1 MCVQVTLPSVGGRVW
16 RVRASTHSIMGNWLL
31 QAGSDRVRT
40 VAGRDRLSTGTP
52 IECAAS
58 CHGSSCSPRCPKD
71 HTDCSG
77 TRFTRICP
85 QPDTRTQIKL
95 LALYS
100 FKFAVYS
107 RRPSM
112 AIGIWL
118 QWHRTVDFSKY
129 SHDSRLRDDPMVYRA
144 APEGRSVA
152 VFVPRPASRQ
162 RVAWTA
168 AQSIRLRYSSCF
180 CLIVSLSTFSRRVA
194 FLK

>member
-31 QAGSDRVRT
+31 QAGSDRVSSVAAGGT
-40 VAGRDRLSTGTP
+40 VSPLELQSSVRLP
-52 IECAAS
+52 A
-58 CHGSSCSPRCPKD
+58 SCSPRCPKD

-85 QPDTRTQIKL
+85 QPDTQTQIKL

-112 AIGIWL
+112 DIGIWL